1 MRSLL
6 YHCLYDFAGIVLLPC
21 FNRCFLSRSRL
32 AALERLAY
40 DSKPQQSS
48 MRFFMHIRWRI
59 VCSAAVLALGL
70 TTLTSWNG
78 VSASPQA
85 GATKVAPPKTAEK
98 KPAKESATSE
108 LSIPNTTL
116 AINSSTPMSERV
128 VHYEIDAK
136 YDAAKHTIDANEVL
150 TYHNLTGQA
159 LDHFPFHLYQN
170 AFQPKATWVREAK
183 IEGSRDT
190 SYAKWEAKEYGS
202 EEITSFE
209 VVGQGDLT
217 KDLQY
222 IAPDDG
228 NKDDKT
234 VVDVHVPKP
243 IAPGAYVQFKI
254 AFHDQMPET
263 QARSG
268 WKRDFLLGGQW
279 FPKVGVWW
287 HGAWNCHQY
296 HATTEFFADFGV
308 YDVKLTVPQY
318 EVIGASGVEVGNVNN
333 PDGTKTV
340 TYHGDDIH
348 DFAWTV
354 SPRFKVYESTYQ
366 AQMGPIKLRYLM
378 QPAHWSQAERHDR
391 ITRETLDR
399 FEKWYGPYPYKT
411 LTVVDPEPD
420 SAAGGMEYPTF
431 ITGDSSWFMPE
442 GFHFLEVV
450 VEHEFGHQYWYGMV
464 ATNEFEDAWMDE
476 GINSYTEV
484 KVLDSILGKTTSLI
498 NMAGI
503 TLGEREQQ
511 RIAYVAN
518 TDFDALAE
526 KAYDFYNFNSY
537 GGVTYG
543 KTASVLLTLE
553 GMIGEDTMAKAMH
566 TYFMKY
572 RFTHPTKEDFLKTI
586 EDVSGKNLRWYF
598 DQAVYGTQVMDYEVL
613 DVKSFPVNW
622 YEENKDNKDT
632 KKGTKDDTL
641 YQSYLT
647 VHRKGDFVIPVEIE
661 IVFDNG
667 EKVREHWDGQ
677 SRWTRFSYQKK
688 AKVVSAEI
696 DPDHTVQ
703 IDRNAFDKSY
713 VVEENPKPTYKLS
726 NYWLFLTQLVSQ
738 VLAWWSV

>member
-1 MRSLL
+1 M
-6 YHCLYDFAGIVLLPC
+6 I
-21 FNRCFLSRSRL
+21 
-32 AALERLAY
+32 
-40 DSKPQQSS
+40 
-48 MRFFMHIRWRI
+48 IRWKF
-59 VCSAAVLALGL
+59 LALL
-70 TTLTSWNG
+70 LIL
-78 VSASPQA
+78 ALCF
-85 GATKVAPPKTAEK
+85 VAVVNRKTAAAAPQTST
-98 KPAKESATSE
+98 PAKAAPSANQSKGE
-108 LSIPNTTL
+108 NESIPDTTL
-116 AINSSTPMSERV
+116 AINSPTPMSQRI

-136 YDAAKHTIDANEVL
+136 YDASRHTVNATEVL

-170 AFQPKATWVREAK
+170 AFQPKATFVRDAK
-183 IEGSRDT
+183 LMGSRDT
-190 SYAKWEAKEYGS
+190 GYSKWEDKDYGS
-202 EEITSFE
+202 EEINRIE

-217 KDLQY
+217 QNLQY

-234 VVDVHVPKP
+234 VIDLRVAKP
-243 IAPGAYVQFKI
+243 IPPNAFVQFKI
-254 AFHDQMPET
+254 AFTTKFPET

-296 HATTEFFADFGV
+296 HNTTEFFADFGV

-318 EVIGASGVEVGNVNN
+318 EVIGASGVQVGSVNN

-354 SPRFKVYESTYQ
+354 SPRYKVRESTYQ
-366 AQMGPIKLRYLM
+366 AQMGPVQLRFLM
-378 QPAHWSQAERHDR
+378 QPAHWSQAERHEL

-431 ITGDSSWFMPE
+431 ITGDTSWFMPQ
-442 GFHFLEVV
+442 GLHLPEVV

-484 KVLDSILGKTTSLI
+484 KVLDSILGKNTSILNLAGATT
-498 NMAGI
+498 
-503 TLGEREQQ
+503 GEREEQ
-511 RIAYVAN
+511 RDSYISVA
-518 TDFDALAE
+518 DRDAMAE
-526 KAYDFYNFNSY
+526 KAYDFYNSNAY
-537 GGVTYG
+537 GGITYG

-553 GMIGEDTMAKAMH
+553 GIVGQDTMAKAMH
-566 TYFMKY
+566 VYFMKY

-586 EDVSGKNLRWYF
+586 EEVSGKDLRWYF
-598 DQAVYGTQVMDYEVL
+598 NQAVYGTQVFDYEVL
-613 DVKSFPVNW
+613 QVESFPVDW
-622 YEENKDNKDT
+622 YQEKKD
-632 KKGTKDDTL
+632 KKPKQEKDDTL
-641 YQSYLT
+641 YQSYVSL
-647 VHRKGDFVIPVEIE
+647 HRKEDFIMPVEVE
-661 IVFDNG
+661 IKFDNG

-677 SRWTRFSYQKK
+677 SRWIRYSYQKK

-703 IDRNAFDKSY
+703 LDRNNFNNSY
-713 VVEENPKPTYKLS
+713 VVEADARPTSKVS
-726 NYWLFLTQLVSQ
+726 NYWQFLTQLASQ
-738 VLAWWSV
+738 VMAWWAV